1 MKKTALYII
10 VIGTT
15 LAIVSNAQSM
25 DNTKTSMI
33 PVKKKYQY
41 IYGIGKSP
49 TLDGGYE
56 IVYKELI
63 DSVEIT
69 ETDTLNIK

>member
-1 MKKTALYII
+1 MKKIALNII

-15 LAIVSNAQSM
+15 LAIVSNAQTVN
-25 DNTKTSMI
+25 DTAH
-33 PVKKKYQY
+33 KKKYEY
-41 IYGIGKSP
+41 IYGVDMEY
-49 TLDGGYE
+49 TLEGYHR
-56 IVYKELI
+56 IVNEYII

>member
-1 MKKTALYII
+1 MKKIALNII

-15 LAIVSNAQSM
+15 LAIVSNAQTVN
-25 DNTKTSMI
+25 DTAH
-33 PVKKKYQY
+33 KKKYEY
-41 IYGIGKSP
+41 IYGIAYSS
-49 TLDGGYE
+49 TLEGYLQILNE
-56 IVYKELI
+56 YII

>member
-1 MKKTALYII
+1 MKKTALYIM

-15 LAIVSNAQSM
+15 LAIVSNAQTVN
-25 DNTKTSMI
+25 DTAR
-33 PVKKKYQY
+33 KKKYEY

-56 IVYKELI
+56 IVYRELI